1 MIDFREMSMQISGD
15 KQHSAYEIWL
25 NGIDLYLSMYEKG
38 LKKQANKYISSFID
52 EYEHS
57 VSEED
62 FKKVLWRFCQEICDE
77 DKHSQLLNRGN
88 GNLPYDL
95 GRVVWNYL
103 KNQCESET
111 MPHMRWAF
119 QLFGKHY
126 NPFNPQLELDMFKI
140 LKRAYEHRDCDSKTV
155 DLYFNEILEQL
166 YWGAHHFPDACIITR
181 EAYEKTVETA
191 EMILAEKQVPQK
203 LVETYMYY
211 CKLYQCFYEY
221 EESGHEKNF
230 YELCER
236 VGIKYKSMPTYY
248 F

>member
-1 MIDFREMSMQISGD
+1 MEIRED
-15 KQHSAYEIWL
+15 KQHSAYEMWL

-38 LKKQANKYISSFID
+38 LKKQANKYISSFIH

-57 VSEED
+57 VPEED
-62 FKKVLWRFCQEICDE
+62 LKETLRRFCQEICDE
-77 DKHSQLLNRGN
+77 DKHSQLLSRGN

-103 KNQCESET
+103 KNQCKSGT
-111 MPHMRWAF
+111 MPHMRWTF
-119 QLFGKHY
+119 QLYGKCY
-126 NPFNPQLELDMFKI
+126 NPFDPQLELNMFKI
-140 LKRAYEHRDCDSKTV
+140 LQKAYEHRDCDQKTV

-166 YWGAHHFPDACIITR
+166 YWGAHHFPDECIITK
-181 EAYEKTVETA
+181 EAYEKAVETA

-203 LVETYMYY
+203 LLEIYIYY

-221 EESGHEKNF
+221 EESGCEKNF

-248 F
+248 FQ